1 MPIPI
6 DTPKTEP
13 ARTYD
18 ALFLRSLQIQAGST
32 TQGMV
37 RMELCPFETATGHI
51 NHADVERLQV
61 DLWKAAAEIP
71 AVAQAMGAVLAAVPA
86 LKVWAKAQQVRPF
99 PIPGNMTLGNQT
111 GNQT

>member
-32 TQGMV
+32 TQGMA
-37 RMELCPFETATGHI
+37 RLELCPFETSTGHI
-51 NHADVERLQV
+51 NHNDVERIQV
-61 DLWKAAAEIP
+61 DLWKAAAEVP

-86 LKVWAKAQQVRPF
+86 LKVWALAQRARMIP
-99 PIPGNMTLGNQT
+99 PPLPGNMTLG
-111 GNQT
+111 GNNT